1 MAKYKIEV
9 KKSAVKE
16 IRRLP
21 QKTLTHVLT
30 IIQRLADQPRPR
42 GCQKLSQ
49 QERYRIRYKHYRIL
63 YEIFDRRL
71 VIVVVKV
78 ARRKEACRKKE

>member
-1 MAKYKIEV
+1 MAKYKIEI

-21 QKTLTHVLT
+21 QKTLTRVLT

-71 VIVVVKV
+71 VIVVVNV
-78 ARRKEACRKKE
+78 AHRKEVYRTK